1 MKIVRESK
9 SEVSQNTP
17 QMKIVIESKSEVS
30 QNPPQMK
37 IVRESKSEVS
47 QNIPPK
53 LKTLVFFPKSKFHVT
68 QNTPLPKIENFS
80 FLS

>member
-1 MKIVRESK
+1 MKIVIESK

-30 QNPPQMK
+30 QNTP
-37 IVRESKSEVS
+37 
-47 QNIPPK
+47 PPK

-68 QNTPLPKIENFS
+68 QNTPSPLPQNQKILKFQTSE
-80 FLS
+80 

>member
-17 QMKIVIESKSEVS
+17 PNENCHRVQIRGVPEYLPNENCQRVQIQGVPEY
-30 QNPPQMK
+30 P
-37 IVRESKSEVS
+37 
-47 QNIPPK
+47 PPK

-68 QNTPLPKIENFS
+68 QNTP
-80 FLS
+80 